1 MPRRFLA
8 TAPTLVLFGV
18 LVVVLLVGGLCL
30 LTVDRAEFVYV
41 TQLGRHVITY
51 DGETHAGLHFR
62 LPWPIQSVQRLDHR
76 LQVFDL
82 PGAELLTH
90 DPKGQTIDKTL
101 TIDAYVCWR
110 IADSAGVDRFLR
122 TVGTPDRA
130 KAILGQRISSRL
142 GAEIG
147 NMKLDDLISVAPL
160 QEVEERMDR
169 LRRRLLETG
178 NSGDVGAV
186 GRENLKEQAQKA
198 YGIEIVDIRLRRFN
212 YPAQVRDAIFDRIR
226 SERNKKI
233 ADYQSEGAQLA
244 DNIKSQAESEART
257 ILADARAQE
266 QRLKG
271 HADAEA
277 DRIRNQAHSKDVAF
291 YAFLKKLEE
300 YQRILGDN
308 KTVLLLSAHRELF
321 DVLFKPPSPGQTMT
335 PTRPVATPATT
346 TGAPV
351 GPNGNLRGG
360 Q

>member
-1 MPRRFLA
+1 MPRPLFSPA
-8 TAPTLVLFGV
+8 AALVLGGV
-18 LVVVLLVGGLCL
+18 LAVVLLMGGLCL
-30 LTVDRAEFVYV
+30 LIVERAEFVYV
-41 TQLGRHVITY
+41 TQFGRHVVTY
-51 DGETHAGLHFR
+51 DGESEAGLRFR

-110 IADSAGVDRFLR
+110 IADPAGVDRFLR
-122 TVGTPDRA
+122 TVGTSDRA

-147 NMKLDDLISVAPL
+147 NMKLDDLISVAPA
-160 QEVEERMDR
+160 QEVEERMDK
-169 LRRRLLETG
+169 LRRRLLETSS
-178 NSGDVGAV
+178 SGDGGTA
-186 GRENLKEQAQKA
+186 GRENLKEHAQKA
-198 YGIEIVDIRLRRFN
+198 YGINIVDIRLRRFN
-212 YPAQVRDAIFDRIR
+212 YPTQVRDAIFERIR
-226 SERNKKI
+226 SERNKKV

-244 DNIKSQAESEART
+244 ENIKSQAESEART

-271 HADAEA
+271 QADAEA

-308 KTVLLLSAHRELF
+308 KTVLLLSAHRDLF
-321 DVLFKPPSPGQTMT
+321 DVLFKPPNPVAPMPPS
-335 PTRPVATPATT
+335 RPVVTPAAGPGAAVGQNGTT
-346 TGAPV
+346 QG
-351 GPNGNLRGG
+351 GP
-360 Q
+360 